1 VNKCVFPLLA
11 SLLALSGCASTIGNK
26 TDISSVTFEVGNTKK
41 GTVAN
46 TLGLPADIS
55 RSGALGREYWAY
67 RDKPELTGVMYAL
80 PSGGGSTTT
89 HHFSTGEDGTYD
101 FEDAAVVYV
110 FDNTGTLVD
119 VRRFDE
125 KK

>member
-1 VNKCVFPLLA
+1 
-11 SLLALSGCASTIGNK
+11 
-26 TDISSVTFEVGNTKK
+26 
-41 GTVAN
+41 
-46 TLGLPADIS
+46 
-55 RSGALGREYWAY
+55 
-67 RDKPELTGVMYAL
+67 MYAL
-80 PSGGGSTTT
+80 PSAGGSATT